1 MKRYNH
7 TIYLIP
13 QGEFNDITGKYD
25 EGVKVLKIC
34 NIYYNTTQA
43 IGFDGNQITSNI
55 QIELPDWININEHC
69 KVILKKDLEEKVY
82 FVKGLDIID
91 NYKGRRTFSIIY
103 I

>member
-1 MKRYNH
+1 MKRWND

-34 NIYYNTTQA
+34 NVYENTTQA
-43 IGFDGNQITSNI
+43 IGFDGNQFTSSI
-55 QIELPDWININEHC
+55 QIHIPEYINVNEHC
-69 KVILKKDLEEKVY
+69 KVILKKDLEEKVF
-82 FVKGLDIID
+82 FVKGLGIID
-91 NYKGRRTFSIIY
+91 NYKGRKSFSIIY